1 VLDTAAKKLL
11 LDGLQALA
19 ITPPEHAVEKLLLY
33 VDLLQKWN
41 QRFNLTALHTTQ
53 EIVIK
58 HLLDSLTIHPFLKDQ
73 ATICDVGT
81 GAGLPG
87 IPLSIFNQDK
97 KIVLLDSNHK
107 KHVFL
112 LKVTSSLSLRQV
124 QCVCSLVERYDPQ
137 PKFSTIVT
145 RAFAP
150 LGKMLA
156 LTTHLLDERGR
167 FFAMMGKA
175 PQLEE
180 LPTGYEFEQIITLKV
195 PFETAQRH
203 LAIVA
208 KRK

>member
-1 VLDTAAKKLL
+1 MLDTAAKRWLQ
-11 LDGLQALA
+11 DGLKTLA
-19 ITPPEHAVEKLLLY
+19 ITPPEQAVEKLLCY
-33 VDLLQKWN
+33 VELLQKWN
-41 QRFNLTALHTTQ
+41 KSFNLTALHTTQ
-53 EIVIK
+53 EIVVK
-58 HLLDSLTIHPFLKDQ
+58 HLLDSLTIHPYLKEQ
-73 ATICDVGT
+73 TRICDVGS

-97 KIVLLDSNHK
+97 KFVLLDSNHK

-112 LKVTSSLSLRQV
+112 LKVTSSLALKQV
-124 QCVCSLVERYDPQ
+124 ECVCSLVERYDPQ

-150 LGKMLA
+150 LAKMLA
-156 LTTHLLDERGR
+156 LTAHLLDEKGR

-175 PQLEE
+175 PQLAD